1 MTRNESK
8 QFAAVFVLRITVA
21 NDPRLVARFETYLFE
36 AITTDD
42 AYQQATEYGPRL
54 DYEYRNSDGEVVTI
68 ECLGIHELDRVEPDG
83 EGYRGI
89 VSSAE
94 FLTANAVEPS
104 ALVPDRNCLA
114 CFNQYRARPDFPN
127 LDQ

>member
-1 MTRNESK
+1 M
-8 QFAAVFVLRITVA
+8 V
-21 NDPRLVARFETYLFE
+21 RFETYLFE

-42 AYQQATEYGPRL
+42 AYQQATEYGPCL
-54 DYEYRNSDGEVVTI
+54 DYEYRNSDGEVETI
-68 ECLGIHELDRVEPDG
+68 KCLGIHELDCVEPHG

-89 VSSAE
+89 VSSVK

-104 ALVPDRNCLA
+104 ALVTDRIYLA

>member
-21 NDPRLVARFETYLFE
+21 NDPRIVARFETYLFE

-54 DYEYRNSDGEVVTI
+54 DYEYRNSDGDVVTI
-68 ECLGIHELDRVEPDG
+68 KCLGIHELDRVEPDG

-89 VSSAE
+89 VSSAQ
-94 FLTANAVEPS
+94 FLMANAVEPS
-104 ALVPDRNCLA
+104 ALVPDRDCLA
-114 CFNQYRARPDFPN
+114 SFNQYRARPDFPN

>member
-1 MTRNESK
+1 MSK
-8 QFAAVFVLRITVA
+8 QFAAVFVLRISVA
-21 NDPRLVARFETYLFE
+21 HDPRIVARFETYLFE

-42 AYQQATEYGPRL
+42 AYQQATEFGPRL

-68 ECLGIHELDRVEPDG
+68 KCLGIHELDHVEPDG

-89 VSSAE
+89 VSSADI
-94 FLTANAVEPS
+94 LTENVVELS
-104 ALVPDRNCLA
+104 ALVPDRNYLA
-114 CFNQYRARPDFPN
+114 CFNQHRVRPGFPN